1 MEKASGGVF
10 ALRHLMT
17 IVREVSFDELRDEAT
32 TPPRILILS
41 PDASAGREL
50 GMRLAGPG
58 GEGAFSVRDLNAHLG
73 DAGQFDVVVIS
84 DPERTGATA
93 RTEDHLRL
101 DGIMTPVVKFSG
113 VGPADESAIDHL
125 RPAILKQVPARAP
138 AFGRALP
145 PFRPAAAKA
154 VIDDTAMANAQFA
167 LVSNIPSIVPIVGSL
182 ASAGADL
189 IVLTKN
195 QVMMIFKLAAINGKD
210 LHDQMRLLQEVA
222 PVIGAGFVWRTAARE
237 LASFLPF
244 AAGTIPKVA
253 VAYAGTVTVGR
264 AADVYYRTNRKPTR
278 EQLDQFRRQA
288 FDAAKRLSLPKPGR
302 KPEGS
307 T

>member
-1 MEKASGGVF
+1 MEKTSGGVF

-17 IVREVSFDELRDEAT
+17 IVREVSFDDLRQEAT
-32 TPPRILILS
+32 TPPRVLILA
-41 PDASAGREL
+41 PDPAAGREL
-50 GMRLAGPG
+50 GMRLVGPG
-58 GEGAFSVRDLNAHLG
+58 GEGAFSARGLDAHLG
-73 DAGQFDVVVIS
+73 DAGQFDVVVVY

-101 DGIMTPVVKFSG
+101 DGIMTPVVKFAGLS
-113 VGPADESAIDHL
+113 PSDETAIEHL
-125 RPAILKQVPARAP
+125 RAAIVKQVPARAP

-145 PFRPAAAKA
+145 SFRPAATKA
-154 VIDDTAMANAQFA
+154 VIDDTALANAQFA

-210 LHDQMRLLQEVA
+210 LHDQIRLLQEVA

-237 LASFLPF
+237 MASFLPF

-253 VAYAGTVTVGR
+253 VAYVGTVTIGR

-288 FDAAKRLSLPKPGR
+288 LDAARRLPLPKPGR
-302 KPEGS
+302 KADGAG
-307 T
+307 

>member
-1 MEKASGGVF
+1 MEKSSGGVF

-17 IVREVSFDELRDEAT
+17 IVREVSFDDLRHDAM

-50 GMRLAGPG
+50 GMRLVGPG
-58 GEGAFSVRDLNAHLG
+58 GEGAFSVRDLDAHLG
-73 DAGQFDVVVIS
+73 DAGQFDVVVVS
-84 DPERTGATA
+84 DPERTGAAA
-93 RTEDHLRL
+93 RTGDHLRL
-101 DGIMTPVVKFSG
+101 DGIMTPVVRFAG
-113 VGPADESAIDHL
+113 VGPGDEAAIEHL
-125 RPAILKQVPARAP
+125 RAAIVKQIPTRAP

-145 PFRPAAAKA
+145 PFRPAATKT
-154 VIDDTAMANAQFA
+154 VIDDTALANAQFA

-210 LHDQMRLLQEVA
+210 LHDQVRLLQEVA
-222 PVIGAGFVWRTAARE
+222 PVVGAGFVWRTAARE

-253 VAYAGTVTVGR
+253 VAYVGTVTIGR

-288 FDAAKRLSLPKPGR
+288 VDAARRLPLPAPRR
-302 KPEGS
+302 KGGDS
-307 T
+307 G

>member
-1 MEKASGGVF
+1 MEKTGGGMF

-32 TPPRILILS
+32 TPPRILILA

-73 DAGQFDVVVIS
+73 DAGQFDVVVVC

-113 VGPADESAIDHL
+113 IGPADASAIDHL
-125 RPAILKQVPARAP
+125 RGAIVKQVPARAP
-138 AFGRALP
+138 ALGRALP
-145 PFRPAAAKA
+145 PFRPAATKA
-154 VIDDTAMANAQFA
+154 VIDDTALANAQFA

-210 LHDQMRLLQEVA
+210 LHDQIRLLQEVA

-253 VAYAGTVTVGR
+253 VAYVGTVTIGR

-278 EQLDQFRRQA
+278 AQLEQFRRQA
-288 FDAAKRLSLPKPGR
+288 IEAAKHLPLPKPGR
-302 KPEGS
+302 KSEES